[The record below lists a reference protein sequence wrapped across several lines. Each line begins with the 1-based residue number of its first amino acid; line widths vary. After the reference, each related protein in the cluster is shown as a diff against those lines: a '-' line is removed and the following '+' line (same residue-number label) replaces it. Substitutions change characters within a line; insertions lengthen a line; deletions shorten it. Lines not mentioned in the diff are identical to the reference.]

1 MVSDKADEEVEGLA
15 AGAKAEAVAASVA
28 AKVSFMVVLC
38 VKVCVFFILK
48 KGVDDDFSLAFLL
61 AS

>member
-15 AGAKAEAVAASVA
+15 AGAKAEAVAASVV